1 MVTSQLG
8 TLSGFAWLKWS
19 YSPGC
24 WHHGWGLSR
33 VLPGSSGPPHQGVG
47 ITVGDSLG
55 FCLAPAVLLTRVL
68 ASRLGTLSSSAWL
81 QRSYSPGSWHHGF
94 GTLSGSAWLQRSSSL
109 GCWHHGWGLSRVLP
123 GSSGP
128 PHQGVGITVG
138 DTLGFCTVLSEVDST
153 LTSQLATGGGC
164 VRQVD
169 SVGLKLSPL
178 W

>member
-1 MVTSQLG
+1 MVLLTRELASQLG
-8 TLSGFAWLKWS
+8 TLSGSAWLQWS
-19 YSPGC
+19 SSPGC

-47 ITVGDSLG
+47 IMVGDSLG
-55 FCLAPAVLLTRVL
+55 FCLASVVLLTRVL
-68 ASRLGTLSSSAWL
+68 ASRLGTLS
-81 QRSYSPGSWHHGF
+81 
-94 GTLSGSAWLQRSSSL
+94 GSAWLQWSSSP
-109 GCWHHGWGLSRVLP
+109 GCWHHGWGLSWGLP

-128 PHQGVGITVG
+128 PHHSVCRTPGGS
-138 DTLGFCTVLSEVDST
+138 LSTVLSEVDST